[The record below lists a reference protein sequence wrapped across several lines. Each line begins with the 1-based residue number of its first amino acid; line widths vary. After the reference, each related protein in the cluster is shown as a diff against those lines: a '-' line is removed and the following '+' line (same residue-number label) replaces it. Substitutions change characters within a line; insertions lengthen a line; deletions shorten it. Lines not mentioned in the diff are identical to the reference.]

1 LKKIDLTFLSS
12 FVTSVILRLH
22 GTENHCVVVS
32 VDDPV
37 GAKTKAK
44 SERSIGL
51 GLFGTMMEGS
61 FG

>member
-1 LKKIDLTFLSS
+1 
-12 FVTSVILRLH
+12 VILRLH